1 MALHFINT
9 WPNANRSHP
18 ENKTKQN
25 HSRMKYN
32 VQTTIVGTMYM
43 NARHFAKYKQ
53 IYQMEEQNDAA
64 AAAVFYS
71 LFWRTFGAYCP
82 HTVNKKP
89 YIFITGINNSHRTN
103 QISYAL
109 GAGMYSHLFS
119 ASISL
124 LAIHYRSHFKYNT
137 LIFMVIISIQCMS
150 QFFSSQN
157 RM

>member
-1 MALHFINT
+1 
-9 WPNANRSHP
+9 
-18 ENKTKQN
+18 
-25 HSRMKYN
+25 MKYN
-32 VQTTIVGTMYM
+32 VRTTIVGTMYK

-64 AAAVFYS
+64 AAAADPVFYS

-82 HTVNKKP
+82 HTANKKP

-137 LIFMVIISIQCMS
+137 LIFMVMSHESI
-150 QFFSSQN
+150 FFLTKSHVIFEILGSFQEFFVLGP
-157 RM
+157 